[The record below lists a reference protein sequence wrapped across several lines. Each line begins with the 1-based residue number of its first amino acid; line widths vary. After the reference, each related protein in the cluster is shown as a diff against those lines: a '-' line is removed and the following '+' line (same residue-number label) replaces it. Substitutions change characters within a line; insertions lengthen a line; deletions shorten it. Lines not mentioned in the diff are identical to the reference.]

1 MSGTKKEVKRV
12 ARGMN
17 PITRKPRT
25 YDPLPRAVFFS
36 LSLGLCLPFSTL
48 PLPDTAAFLSVAFLP
63 RSASRPTTAAQGR
76 LVGSI
81 RLLSPA
87 FLLLLFSF
95 LPSLFLSLSLAS
107 FLFLASFLHSFRP
120 SRFSCIL
127 TRLHARGFAVRPDYP
142 SLPASHL
149 PLGHPNV
156 SQPPSFLP
164 RPGTIPLARLSL
176 FLLRLW
182 PPRVFALFFSRSRD
196 ISLPPFPTDHD
207 LSLFHRHRFAII
219 PSCSSGTVDR
229 EPARLTV
236 ARISASLGRPHTTSA
251 GQQIPRPSNYPRA
264 EFRPLVFRFKCPC
277 AGFFR
282 GATARAT
289 ALSFPLFLCPPFSAC
304 LFSPLF
310 FSVSLSLLL
319 PPFLASNAC

>member
-1 MSGTKKEVKRV
+1 
-12 ARGMN
+12 MN

-87 FLLLLFSF
+87 FLLLFFLFYLLYFS
-95 LPSLFLSLSLAS
+95 LSLFLSS
-107 FLFLASFLHSFRP
+107 FLFVPFLASFLHSFRP

-142 SLPASHL
+142 SLLPPTFLSSTLTLASL
-149 PLGHPNV
+149 PLFYTARHNSSRTLVPF
-156 SQPPSFLP
+156 SPSSVAS
-164 RPGTIPLARLSL
+164 ARICPL
-176 FLLRLW
+176 FLA
-182 PPRVFALFFSRSRD
+182 FTS
-196 ISLPPFPTDHD
+196 ISLLPFLTDHD

-229 EPARLTV
+229 EP
-236 ARISASLGRPHTTSA
+236 
-251 GQQIPRPSNYPRA
+251 RA
-264 EFRPLVFRFKCPC
+264 
-277 AGFFR
+277 
-282 GATARAT
+282 
-289 ALSFPLFLCPPFSAC
+289 
-304 LFSPLF
+304 
-310 FSVSLSLLL
+310 
-319 PPFLASNAC
+319 